1 MKIFLIGANGFLGS
15 RIYRELTG
23 SYNSIEKVKIRSIDD
38 VNSFLDYISSFECE
52 IQIINAGWCGVKAQN
67 TSKEF
72 ENINYSIQTKL
83 LESLSINNVKRYIN
97 FGSYNEYGNL
107 NGLLTEDLHLL
118 NPISEY
124 AKVKYSICKYGLMT
138 SQSNKY
144 LHLRIS
150 NIYGEG
156 QINTSLY
163 GTLKSYYLKQEKI
176 TLGACDAFRD
186 MLDIEDFVKLFNL
199 ILKSNITGVLNV
211 GSGKTQQNREF
222 VLCVADNLEIPSSKI
237 NFDDSRCEIKLM
249 SDNYQLSIMK
259 LNKLKLDFK

>member
-38 VNSFLDYISSFECE
+38 VNSFLDYIRSFECE

-83 LESLSINNVKRYIN
+83 LESLSINTVKRYIN

-107 NGLLTEDLHLL
+107 SGLLTEELNLL

-124 AKVKYSICKYGLMT
+124 AKVKYSICK
-138 SQSNKY
+138 S
-144 LHLRIS
+144 
-150 NIYGEG
+150 
-156 QINTSLY
+156 
-163 GTLKSYYLKQEKI
+163 
-176 TLGACDAFRD
+176 
-186 MLDIEDFVKLFNL
+186 
-199 ILKSNITGVLNV
+199 
-211 GSGKTQQNREF
+211 
-222 VLCVADNLEIPSSKI
+222 
-237 NFDDSRCEIKLM
+237 
-249 SDNYQLSIMK
+249 
-259 LNKLKLDFK
+259 